1 MAAFLEIIRM
11 HFKVFIQYKW
21 TFVLTLIIHPVILLI
36 NVALFTS
43 IYAYNQTQF
52 IKGYSLDQMI
62 WYFTAVSFISIFVW
76 NFTDQRISNRI
87 LTGEL
92 TIDLLRPV
100 SLFRFELANAIA
112 LRITGIFFEFVPGI
126 ILYSLLYFPRFLTVA
141 AFVKFFILAVTAFF
155 IYYLFSFL
163 LGLSAFIIKS
173 NTAIIDIRVAIM
185 SIIGGSVIPLEF
197 YPGWLNAILD
207 FLPFKYIFY
216 WPVQFFLNKEAVRGL
231 DKFILIFLIQ
241 WLWILIFYWVCKF
254 LWKKAVKKFCA
265 VGG

>member
-21 TFVLTLIIHPVILLI
+21 VYALTLIIHPIILLI
-36 NVALFTS
+36 NMALFSS
-43 IYAYNQTQF
+43 IYAYNHTQF

-62 WYFTAVSFISIFVW
+62 WYFTAVSFIAVFVW
-76 NFTDQRISNRI
+76 NYTDQRISNRI

-100 SLFRFELANAIA
+100 TLFRFELGNAVA
-112 LRITGIFFEFVPGI
+112 LRICGVLFEFVPGI
-126 ILYSLLYFPRFLTVA
+126 ILYSLLYFPRFLTAA
-141 AFVKFFILAVTAFF
+141 AFIKFFILAVTAFV

-185 SIIGGSVIPLEF
+185 SIIGGSIIPLEF
-197 YPGWLNAILD
+197 YPGWLNTILD

-216 WPVQFFLNKEAVRGL
+216 WPVQFFLNKESVQGTGPLVRV
-231 DKFILIFLIQ
+231 FLIQ
-241 WLWILIFYWVCKF
+241 WLWIGILYFVCQF

>member
-1 MAAFLEIIRM
+1 MAAFFEIIRM

-21 TFVLTLIIHPVILLI
+21 VYALTLVIHPVILFI
-36 NVALFTS
+36 NTALFSS

-52 IKGYSLDQMI
+52 IKGYSLDQMV
-62 WYFTAVSFISIFVW
+62 WYFTAVSFIAVFVW
-76 NFTDQRISNRI
+76 NYTDQHISNRI

-100 SLFRFELANAIA
+100 SLFRFELGNAMA
-112 LRITGIFFEFVPGI
+112 LRICGVLFEFAPGI

-141 AFVKFFILAVTAFF
+141 AFLKFFILAVTAFF

-163 LGLSAFIIKS
+163 LGLSAFVIKS

-185 SIIGGSVIPLEF
+185 SIIGGSIIPLEF
-197 YPGWLNAILD
+197 YPGWLNTVLD

-216 WPVQFFLNKEAVRGL
+216 WPVQFFLNKESVQGFSQLVR
-231 DKFILIFLIQ
+231 IFSIQ
-241 WLWILIFYWVCKF
+241 VLWIGILYFLCQW